1 MKGLKRRV
9 RPANV
14 IAVVAL
20 FLALGGV
27 AFAAVK
33 LGKGAVKTRNIA
45 NNAVTAKK
53 IKNNAVTTKKIK
65 NNAVTST
72 KIADNAVTSTKI
84 ADNAV
89 TTGKIADNAVTTGK
103 IADSAV
109 TTGKIA
115 DSAVTS
121 AKVADGSI
129 GESDLTSIS
138 FTAATLQNGW
148 TAVGTSPSPSF
159 GKDALGFVHL
169 RGRTRNPGGTG
180 ANGTVAFTLP
190 AGDRPQET
198 ELFTGPEIFGG
209 YSAVCDVTIDPSGT
223 VTAGITGENNL
234 NGCQPA
240 GSISF
245 SGMSFKAG

>member
-1 MKGLKRRV
+1 MKGLRQRV
-9 RPANV
+9 RPVHV

-20 FLALGGV
+20 FLALGGA

-33 LGKGAVKTRNIA
+33 LGKNAVKTKNIA
-45 NNAVTAKK
+45 KSAVTAKK

-65 NNAVTST
+65 DNAVTNP
-72 KIADNAVTSTKI
+72 KIADNAVST
-84 ADNAV
+84 N
-89 TTGKIADNAVTTGK
+89 KIADNAVTTGK

-115 DSAVTS
+115 DSAVTG
-121 AKVADGSI
+121 AKVANGSI
-129 GESDLTSIS
+129 SESDLTTIS

-148 TAVGTSPSPSF
+148 TSVGTSPVPSF

>member
-1 MKGLKRRV
+1 MKGLRQRV
-9 RPANV
+9 RPVHV

-20 FLALGGV
+20 FLALGGA

-33 LGKGAVKTRNIA
+33 LGKNAVKTKNIA
-45 NNAVTAKK
+45 KSAVTAKK

-65 NNAVTST
+65 DNAVTNP
-72 KIADNAVTSTKI
+72 KIADNAVST
-84 ADNAV
+84 N
-89 TTGKIADNAVTTGK
+89 KIADNAVTTGK

-115 DSAVTS
+115 DSAVTG

-129 GESDLTSIS
+129 SESDLTSIS

-223 VTAGITGENNL
+223 VTPGISSSETNP
-234 NGCQPA
+234 NGCQPL
-240 GSISF
+240 GTISF
-245 SGMSFKAG
+245 SGISFKAG

>member
-1 MKGLKRRV
+1 MEGLRQRV
-9 RPANV
+9 SPAYV

-20 FLALGGV
+20 FLALGGA

-33 LGKGAVKTRNIA
+33 LGKNTVKTKNIA

-65 NNAVTST
+65 NSAVTNP
-72 KIADNAVTSTKI
+72 KIADNAVSTNKIADNAVSTAKI

-89 TTGKIADNAVTTGK
+89 TTGKIADAAVTG
-103 IADSAV
+103 
-109 TTGKIA
+109 
-115 DSAVTS
+115 

-129 GESDLTSIS
+129 GESDLTAIS
-138 FTAATLQNGW
+138 FTSATLQNGW
-148 TAVGTSPSPSF
+148 TSAGTSPTPSF

-169 RGRTRNPGGTG
+169 RGRTRNPGGTT

-198 ELFTGPEIFGG
+198 ELLSAAEIFGG

-223 VTAGITGENNL
+223 VTAGITGENNP
-234 NGCQPA
+234 NGCQPV

>member
-1 MKGLKRRV
+1 MKGLTQRV
-9 RPANV
+9 RPVHV

-20 FLALGGV
+20 FLALGGA

-33 LGKGAVKTRNIA
+33 LGKNAVKARNIA

-65 NNAVTST
+65 NNAVT
-72 KIADNAVTSTKI
+72 NPKI

-89 TTGKIADNAVTTGK
+89 TTNK

-115 DSAVTS
+115 DSAVTG

-129 GESDLTSIS
+129 SESDLTSIS

-148 TAVGTSPSPSF
+148 TSVGTSPVPSF

-169 RGRTRNPGGTG
+169 RGRTRNPGSTG

-209 YSAVCDVTIDPSGT
+209 YSAVCDVTIDTSGT
-223 VTAGITGENNL
+223 VTPGITSENNP
-234 NGCQPA
+234 NGCQPL
-240 GSISF
+240 GSIAF
-245 SGMSFKAG
+245 SGISFKAG